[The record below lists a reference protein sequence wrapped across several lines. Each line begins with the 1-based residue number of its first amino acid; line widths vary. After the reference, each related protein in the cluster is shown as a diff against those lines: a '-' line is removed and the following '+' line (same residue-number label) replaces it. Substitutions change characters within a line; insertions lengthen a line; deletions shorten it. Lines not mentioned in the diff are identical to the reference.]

1 MCLLHNEVELTC
13 EELRML
19 RLPEIIWFM
28 LGRAGIRGTLF
39 ISCLLKRRLYPLLM
53 RCVVSAFR
61 RLFKEIICQAN
72 SSLS

>member
-1 MCLLHNEVELTC
+1 MCLLHNEVELTRG
-13 EELRML
+13 ELRML

-28 LGRAGIRGTLF
+28 LGRAGISGTLF
-39 ISCLLKRRLYPLLM
+39 ISCLLKRRLYPLIM
-53 RCVVSAFR
+53 RCVVSALR

>member
-1 MCLLHNEVELTC
+1 MCLLHNEVELTR

-28 LGRAGIRGTLF
+28 LGRAGISGTLF
-39 ISCLLKRRLYPLLM
+39 IPCLLKRRLYPLIM
-53 RCVVSAFR
+53 RCVVSALR

>member
-1 MCLLHNEVELTC
+1 MCLLHNEVELTR

-28 LGRAGIRGTLF
+28 LGRAGISDTLF
-39 ISCLLKRRLYPLLM
+39 ISCLLKRRLYPLIM
-53 RCVVSAFR
+53 RCVVSALR